1 MSSSVL
7 RLSKAR
13 NGTPALVRAS
23 GTGARTGKPVDGP
36 TSIEFLRG
44 TSSAKLAGS
53 RNQQQVGGVPTARR
67 GVAVEV
73 QSPQREK
80 QKETAEHWLV
90 VKGGARERE
99 TGTQLGWLV
108 MKEEARATG
117 TEL

>member
-13 NGTPALVRAS
+13 NGTPALVRPS

-36 TSIEFLRG
+36 TR
-44 TSSAKLAGS
+44 
-53 RNQQQVGGVPTARR
+53 ARR

-108 MKEEARATG
+108 MKEGARATG
-117 TEL
+117 TKL